1 VNSDVPIVKDLV
13 LIGGGHSHV
22 AVLKQFGMRPVTGVR
37 LTLVSRHVDTPY
49 SGMLPGLIAGHY
61 APDDAH
67 IDLER
72 LARFAGARAVF
83 DEAIGLDPS
92 KKVVLFRERPPI
104 AFDVLSINIGSTPHA
119 TVPGVASHATP
130 VKPIDRFLDRWMDVQ
145 ERLRT
150 ATGLRRIAVVGG
162 GAGGVELLLAIQWRL
177 RTLLA
182 GEGRSDTHLHYA
194 LYTDT
199 ETILPTYNDRVR
211 RIFGRVLGDRGV
223 KVHVG
228 SAVTE
233 IRAGQLCTA
242 DGLVHAADEIFWAT
256 HARAAPW
263 LAASGLGVDSAGFV
277 RVGDTLE
284 SVSHSHIFA
293 AGDVASVD
301 GHPRPKSGVFA
312 VRQGRPLA
320 DNLRAALRGRALTDY
335 RPRRKFLSL
344 VSTGNRH
351 AVVARGSFVFQ
362 GEWVWFWKSWIDRRF
377 MRRFNELPDMPELDR
392 PRAGGR
398 GLDLDGAL
406 SISDSSFRCGGCGA
420 KVGATVLDRVLRQVQ
435 TSTRDDV
442 VVGIAAPDDAAV
454 LRVPAGRDIVQTVDF
469 FRAIVDDPYVFGQI
483 AANHALG
490 DVYAMGGTA
499 QSALAIVTVPF
510 GPEDKTEQML
520 THLLTGAVAV
530 LDKAGAALVGG
541 HTSEGA
547 ELALGFA
554 VNGVVDPARVLRK
567 AGLQVGDSLIL
578 TKAIGTGTLFAADM
592 RHRARGRWIV
602 AAIDSMLQS
611 SRDAA
616 RCVTAH
622 GATACTDVTGFG
634 LLGHL
639 VELLRASSV
648 NAQVNLAHLPVLA
661 GAEETVALG
670 FLSSLQPQNIRAS
683 RAIEDPKGLASEP
696 RFALLF
702 DPQTAGGLLAGIPA
716 AATTACLAELRALGY
731 IESAIIGT
739 VVAQADE
746 VERVRLSS

>member
-1 VNSDVPIVKDLV
+1 MNSNVPIVKDLV

-22 AVLKQFGMRPVTGVR
+22 AVLKQFGMRPVPGVR

-67 IDLER
+67 IDLEA

-83 DEAIGLDPS
+83 DEAIGLDPA
-92 KKVVLFRERPPI
+92 KKVVRCRERPPI
-104 AFDVLSINIGSTPHA
+104 AFDVLSINIGSTPHV

-130 VKPIDRFLDRWMDVQ
+130 VKPIDRFLDRWMNVQ
-145 ERLRT
+145 DRLRT

-162 GAGGVELLLAIQWRL
+162 GAGGVELLLAIQWKL

-199 ETILPTYNDRVR
+199 DTILPTYNGRMR
-211 RIFGRVLGDRGV
+211 RLFSRVLEDRGV
-223 KVHVG
+223 TVHTG

-233 IRAGQLCTA
+233 VRAGQLCTA
-242 DGLVHAADEIFWAT
+242 EGLVHAVDEVFWTT
-256 HARAAPW
+256 HACAAPW
-263 LAASGLGVDSAGFV
+263 LAASGLGVDGAGFV
-277 RVGDTLE
+277 RVADTLE
-284 SVSHSHIFA
+284 SVTHPHIFA

-301 GHPRPKSGVFA
+301 RHPRPKSGVFA

-320 DNLRAALRGRALTDY
+320 DNLRAALRGRALTGY
-335 RPRRKFLSL
+335 RPQRRFLSL
-344 VSTGNRH
+344 VSTGDRH
-351 AVVARGSFVFQ
+351 AVAARGPFAFQ
-362 GEWVWFWKSWIDRRF
+362 GEWVWSWKSWIDRRF
-377 MRRFNELPDMPELDR
+377 MRRFNELPDMPALDR
-392 PRAGGR
+392 PRPVGG
-398 GLDLDGAL
+398 LEMDGAS

-435 TSTRDDV
+435 TSTRVDV
-442 VVGIAAPDDAAV
+442 VVGIEAPDDAAV

-490 DVYAMGGTA
+490 DIYAMGGTP

-510 GPEDKTEQML
+510 GPEDKTEQTL

-530 LDKAGAALVGG
+530 LEEAGAALVGG
-541 HTSEGA
+541 HTGEGA

-554 VNGVVDPARVLRK
+554 VNGVVDPAHVLRK
-567 AGLQVGDSLIL
+567 AGLQVGDRLIL

-592 RHRARGRWIV
+592 RHRARGRWIA

-616 RCVTAH
+616 RCVSAH

-639 VELLRASSV
+639 VEMLRASSV
-648 NAQVNLAHLPVLA
+648 NAQVDLAQLPVLA
-661 GAEETVALG
+661 GAEETVGLG

-683 RAIEDPKGLASEP
+683 RAIADPKGLASEA

-716 AATTACLAELRALGY
+716 AAAAACLAELRASGY
-731 IESAIIGT
+731 TESAIIGT
-739 VVAQADE
+739 VVAEADE
-746 VERVRLSS
+746 VERVSLRS